1 MSEPTE
7 KVFDNPSAMGVGDA
21 VGVPEAQ
28 ETAPLEEP
36 RRCWF
41 VAFVNHNSEKAVRDR
56 LVKLGYEAFVATRD
70 EIHRWRNGK
79 RKKVEV
85 IVITTLVFIRCT
97 EKERRFIVN
106 FPFIK
111 AFLTNKAGKLNPYGG
126 RPLAVIPDRQM
137 NMLRLMLGK
146 SDVPVHY
153 TPSHFSLGDTVR
165 VEGWGEGIFV
175 GHVVRI
181 PGDSANYVG
190 IRIDNL
196 GCAYMEISPDRLEI
210 IK

>member
-1 MSEPTE
+1 MSEPIE

-21 VGVPEAQ
+21 VGVPEPQ
-28 ETAPLEEP
+28 ETPSLIAPQKS
-36 RRCWF
+36 WF
-41 VAFVNHNSEKAVRDR
+41 VAFVNHNTEKAVRDR
-56 LVKLGYEAFVATRD
+56 LVKLGYETFVATRD
-70 EIHRWRNGK
+70 EVHRWQNGK

-85 IVITTLVFIRCT
+85 IVITTLVFIHCT

-111 AFLTNKAGKLNPYGG
+111 GFLTNKAGKLNAYGG

-137 NMLRLMLGK
+137 NMLRYMLGR
-146 SDVPVHY
+146 SEAPVHY
-153 TPSHFSLGDTVR
+153 APSHFSLGDTVR
-165 VEGWGEGIFV
+165 VEGWGEDVFI

-196 GCAYMEISPDRLEI
+196 GCAYMEISPDRLE
-210 IK
+210 KV